1 MNSLY
6 QIGWLKMSA
15 KEYDYGL
22 ESLPSGRHYI
32 VLGIQHYVSWDA
44 A

>member
-6 QIGWLKMSA
+6 QIGLKMSA

-32 VLGIQHYVSWDA
+32 VLGIQHYVSLDA
-44 A
+44 T